1 MKILNGT
8 HRQRKREGQ
17 TESVKKGKTDREREK
32 ERKELNKEKS
42 ERERETGIV
51 VHHQVYSPQQ
61 KNILEGPIENRVKR
75 KYIIYSGSLFLRF
88 GLGKPQKNPPPLVRP
103 LFLRQ
108 KEKEKEL
115 FLKL

>member
-1 MKILNGT
+1 MKILNGP

-51 VHHQVYSPQQ
+51 VHRQV
-61 KNILEGPIENRVKR
+61 
-75 KYIIYSGSLFLRF
+75 
-88 GLGKPQKNPPPLVRP
+88 
-103 LFLRQ
+103 
-108 KEKEKEL
+108 
-115 FLKL
+115 